1 MNKYKILL
9 VDDDPLVLKLI
20 GQQLESEGYKVTRAE
35 SGEKAIKVLE
45 KDTFELVVTDLVMEE
60 INGFEIVKR
69 AKELCSKTL
78 VIILTGYKETDFVID
93 ALRLGV
99 DDYMLKPCDE
109 EDLLFRVKRALENWE
124 LRMEKK
130 HVEEALRE
138 NEEELENI
146 FNLSP
151 DMICVCTPEGRFVKV
166 SPSCEKVLGYTVDE
180 ILKLGWAKLVHPD
193 DVEGTNKEVE
203 SQD

>member
-69 AKELCSKTL
+69 AKELCSETL

-109 EDLLFRVKRALENWE
+109 EDLLF
-124 LRMEKK
+124 
-130 HVEEALRE
+130 
-138 NEEELENI
+138 
-146 FNLSP
+146 
-151 DMICVCTPEGRFVKV
+151 
-166 SPSCEKVLGYTVDE
+166 
-180 ILKLGWAKLVHPD
+180 
-193 DVEGTNKEVE
+193 
-203 SQD
+203 

>member
-35 SGEKAIKVLE
+35 SGEKANKVLE
-45 KDTFELVVTDLVMEE
+45 KDTFQLVITDLVMKE

-69 AKELCSKTL
+69 AKELNPETL

-99 DDYMLKPCDE
+99 NDYLLKPCDE
-109 EDLLFRVKRALENWE
+109 EDLLFRVKRTLENWE

-130 HVEEALRE
+130 QAEEALRAS
-138 NEEELENI
+138 EEELENI

-151 DMICVCTPEGRFVKV
+151 DMICVCTPEGLIGKIIIGF
-166 SPSCEKVLGYTVDE
+166 
-180 ILKLGWAKLVHPD
+180 I
-193 DVEGTNKEVE
+193 EVE
-203 SQD
+203 PKTDHY